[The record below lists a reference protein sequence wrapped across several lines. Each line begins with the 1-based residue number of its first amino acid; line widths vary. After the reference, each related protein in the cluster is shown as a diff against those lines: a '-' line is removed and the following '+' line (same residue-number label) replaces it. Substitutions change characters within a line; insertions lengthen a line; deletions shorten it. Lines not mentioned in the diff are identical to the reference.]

1 MSWRRVLATALLGG
15 AALVSIAPAGLA
27 PVGLAPVGGGVVQ
40 AQAPGQAQGQAGDS
54 LSSIARAE
62 LARKFRRQLA
72 RIASD
77 VDGVLTLAV
86 LDLTTGARFTVNDT
100 VSMPQGS
107 AIKIPILIEL
117 FRQADAGIVQ
127 LDARVPVTAAD
138 QVGGTGVAQ
147 YFTAGQSQLSLRDL
161 ATLMIVLSDNTAT
174 NVLIGRLGMAQVNAT
189 MARMGLPGIRLQ
201 RLMIRPNASAAGRE
215 NIATAAQASSLMRM
229 LHRCTLPVSAASCA
243 EIRRILEIPKNGE
256 FPSSVPSSVRV
267 AWKPGTV
274 DGVATSWGLFALAG
288 RPYVVTAM
296 VSYSTEAQASKAL
309 RDVADAAYA
318 YFFRLARASAYG
330 VRVPAAF
337 ADSLRVP
344 QVVPQGAPQSASP
357 QQAPPRPPSF

>member
-1 MSWRRVLATALLGG
+1 MMLAPLCAAALLASAMPAVG
-15 AALVSIAPAGLA
+15 AVAG
-27 PVGLAPVGGGVVQ
+27 
-40 AQAPGQAQGQAGDS
+40 AQGQPTDS
-54 LSSIARAE
+54 LSSVARAE
-62 LARKFRRQLA
+62 LAQKFQRQLM
-72 RIASD
+72 RIASE
-77 VDGVLTLAV
+77 VDGVLTLTV
-86 LDLTTGARFTVNDT
+86 MDLTNGERFRVNDT
-100 VSMPQGS
+100 VPMPQGS

-117 FRQADAGIVQ
+117 FRQAEAGTVS
-127 LDARVPVTAAD
+127 LDTRVALTAAD

-147 YFTAGQSQLSLRDL
+147 YFSAGQSQLSLRDL

-174 NVLIGRLGMAQVNAT
+174 NVLIGRLGMEQVTAT
-189 MARMGLPGIRLQ
+189 MRRMGLPGIRLQ

-215 NIATAAQASSLMRM
+215 NIATAAQAASLMQQ
-229 LHRCTLPVSAASCA
+229 LYRCTLPVSAASCA
-243 EIRRILEIPKNGE
+243 EIRRILEIPKDGE

-344 QVVPQGAPQSASP
+344 ASMASP
-357 QQAPPRPPSF
+357 ATPSVTPPATPSAVPPRRPPSL